1 MGKIDTHRNPP
12 IIKRAGNRVL
22 HPSPSA
28 KRHRSFG
35 ESGSLLYCFNHDF
48 RRGNNLCDLAE
59 FDFKLVTVFGRAPER
74 GPADFFYANPDGR
87 GKGGAN
93 KVADIDFRHDD
104 FLFAPGKI
112 LGSTKLRYLSSP

>member
-1 MGKIDTHRNPP
+1 M
-12 IIKRAGNRVL
+12 
-22 HPSPSA
+22 
-28 KRHRSFG
+28 
-35 ESGSLLYCFNHDF
+35 E
-48 RRGNNLCDLAE
+48 
-59 FDFKLVTVFGRAPER
+59 
-74 GPADFFYANPDGR
+74 FFYANPDGR

>member
-1 MGKIDTHRNPP
+1 MGKIDTHQEAPQ
-12 IIKRAGNRVL
+12 RAGNRVL

-35 ESGSLLYCFNHDF
+35 ESGSLLYWKNDF
-48 RRGNNLCDLAE
+48 RRGNNDLFDLAKI
-59 FDFKLVTVFGRAPER
+59 DFKLVTVFGRTPER
-74 GPADFFYANPDGR
+74 SPMDFFYANPDGR

-112 LGSTKLRYLSSP
+112 LDPRNFSSRQTV